1 MIFTSPDSKTLS
13 CESESQNV
21 LYKFILR
28 SAYWLIGKLKWEN
41 LTVIQENI
49 VKKIGIIFPN
59 LFSKVSD
66 SFS

>member
-66 SFS
+66 